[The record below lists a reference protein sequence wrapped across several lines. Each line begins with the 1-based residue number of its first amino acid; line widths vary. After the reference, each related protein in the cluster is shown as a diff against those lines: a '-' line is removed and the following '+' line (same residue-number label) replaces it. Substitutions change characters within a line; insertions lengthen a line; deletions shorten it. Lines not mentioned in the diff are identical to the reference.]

1 MGSPACRRGGGCRTR
16 ALPSNPLTWAL
27 SHVTALIKMSEVVE
41 RTHGGKREGAGRKKS
56 PLRRR
61 DPPHRVRPELSR
73 RHPVHVVLRT
83 EEGIRRL
90 RQGVMYR
97 AVRRVLGRYLGHSDF
112 RVVHISIQHNHLH
125 LLVEAA
131 DRHVLTRRMQ
141 SFAINAAR
149 AINRAHGGR
158 GRLGKVFAYRY
169 HATQITTPR
178 QARHA
183 LAYVLNNWR
192 KHRQDLGSRR
202 AFEAALDPYSSGI
215 SFTGWKGV
223 SRYRAPPTYTPLP
236 VSVARTDLLGHTW
249 RRYGTID
256 VFEKPGPIGVL

>member
-1 MGSPACRRGGGCRTR
+1 MAE
-16 ALPSNPLTWAL
+16 LPSLAPTVIHTPL
-27 SHVTALIKMSEVVE
+27 SHVTAPIKMSEVVKA
-41 RTHGGKREGAGRKKS
+41 THGGKREGAGRKKS

-61 DPPHRVRPELSR
+61 DPRHRARPELSR

-83 EEGIRRL
+83 QEGVWRL

-97 AVRRVLGRYLGHSDF
+97 AIRRVLGRYLGHSDF

-131 DRHVLTRRMQ
+131 DRQVLTRRMQ

-149 AINRAHGGR
+149 AINRAHD

-169 HATQITTPR
+169 HATQIRTPR
-178 QARHA
+178 QARRA

-192 KHRQDLGSRR
+192 HHREDQVLGR
-202 AFEAALDPYSSGI
+202 AFEAAVDPYSSGV
-215 SFTGWKGV
+215 SFTGWKG
-223 SRYRAPPTYTPLP
+223 RRFLLPEGYKPLP
-236 VSVARTDLLGHTW
+236 VSPPTTSLLTSRWTRFG
-249 RRYGTID
+249 RID
-256 VFEKPGPIGVL
+256 PFECPGPVRL